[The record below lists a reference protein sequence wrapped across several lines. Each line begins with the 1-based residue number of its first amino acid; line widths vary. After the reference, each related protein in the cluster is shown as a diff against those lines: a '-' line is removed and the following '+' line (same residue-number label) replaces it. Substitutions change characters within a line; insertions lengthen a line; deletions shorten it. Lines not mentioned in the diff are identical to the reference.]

1 MLVMRDLWYYLGVP
15 PTAALGVVI
24 STVTIYFVF
33 GAVLRLWGQR
43 LYSSPRSLDL
53 AVVTVL
59 GAIVGRTTM
68 GHVPTLAGGLIAIAT
83 LAVLELS
90 FRGLRRLPLPQLR
103 PSAPSARAVVLA
115 VDGRVRTESL
125 RHYGLSMPVLWS
137 SMRQAGV
144 SHPAQVAL
152 AVLEPNGRISVL
164 RAGQPIHP
172 RALMGIKGAH
182 AVQAQLRDAG
192 HLHTGH
198 LETGTVPSAAGGP
211 SGGSAPLVPPQQMDG
226 QAEEQHDRP
235 ADHGGRRE

>member
-1 MLVMRDLWYYLGVP
+1 
-15 PTAALGVVI
+15 
-24 STVTIYFVF
+24 
-33 GAVLRLWGQR
+33 
-43 LYSSPRSLDL
+43 
-53 AVVTVL
+53 
-59 GAIVGRTTM
+59 M
-68 GHVPTLAGGLIAIAT
+68 GHVPTLAGGLIAITT
-83 LAVLELS
+83 LALLELS

-115 VDGRVRTESL
+115 VDGKVRTESL

-164 RAGQPIHP
+164 RSGQPIHP

-198 LETGTVPSAAGGP
+198 LDTGTVPTAAAGP

-226 QAEEQHDRP
+226 QAEEHHDRP
-235 ADHGGRRE
+235 ADHGGTRE